1 MWIEAGKYYRDEC
14 GDKIGPLKPNPR
26 MVPGEYEPWPWTDG
40 KLFWNNSGKGYRLG
54 ENDWSLDLVAEW
66 SELPAAPLAEP
77 PTIDRDTIAT
87 AALVAILLASARTY
101 GVDFPNNNL
110 AAARASYAL
119 ADAML
124 VARAEVQP

>member
-1 MWIEAGKYYRDEC
+1 MDYKAGDLVRILHTDYEDAGLDVGTVHPVHEAGNHVLF
-14 GDKIGPLKPNPR
+14 LKPSRGDARTFYPDE
-26 MVPGEYEPWPWTDG
+26 VE
-40 KLFWNNSGKGYRLG
+40 
-54 ENDWSLDLVAEW
+54 LVAAD
-66 SELPAAPLAEP
+66 SPAPAPTL
-77 PTIDRDTIAT
+77 DRDTIAT

-124 VARAEVQP
+124 VARAEASQ